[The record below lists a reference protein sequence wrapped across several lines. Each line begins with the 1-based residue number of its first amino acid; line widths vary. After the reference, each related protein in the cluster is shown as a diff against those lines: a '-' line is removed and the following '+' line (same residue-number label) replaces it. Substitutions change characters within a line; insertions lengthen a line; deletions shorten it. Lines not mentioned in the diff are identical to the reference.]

1 MLSGEKARS
10 FQMASIPLDLQ
21 KRCEQRWAARFSRP
35 AEPIVA
41 LKHRIERQDQE
52 LAALAK
58 VDAEAALSET
68 SKSQSSRKRPDPHLA
83 AA

>member
-10 FQMASIPLDLQ
+10 FQMANIPLDLQ

-52 LAALAK
+52 LAATGKA
-58 VDAEAALSET
+58 DPGASPG
-68 SKSQSSRKRPDPHLA
+68 RPDPDLA